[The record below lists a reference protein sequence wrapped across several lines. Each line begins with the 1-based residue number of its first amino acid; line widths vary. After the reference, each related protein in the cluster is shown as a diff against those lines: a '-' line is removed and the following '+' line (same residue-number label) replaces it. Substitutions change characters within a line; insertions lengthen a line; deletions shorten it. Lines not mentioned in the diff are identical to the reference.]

1 MKITST
7 NFLKPLLTT
16 VLFTSFLVIANADE
30 KSEMKGSESM
40 MHSMQ
45 DGMKKM
51 ESMKISGDIDKDFA
65 MMMKMHHQQAL
76 DMAQIEIAQGKSPE
90 MKVMAKKIVSAQKK
104 EIAEFEAWLSKQKWY
119 RFNRLV
125 WTDRKL
131 DHERNDA

>member
-104 EIAEFEAWLSKQKWY
+104 EIAEFEAWLSKQK
-119 RFNRLV
+119 
-125 WTDRKL
+125 
-131 DHERNDA
+131 